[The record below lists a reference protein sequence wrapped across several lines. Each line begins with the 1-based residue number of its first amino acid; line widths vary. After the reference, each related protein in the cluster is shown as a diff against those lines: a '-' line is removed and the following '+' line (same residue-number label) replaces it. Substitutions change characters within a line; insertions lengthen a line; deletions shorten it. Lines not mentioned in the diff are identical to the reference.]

1 MEGRP
6 QSVVVFRTDALS
18 EVAIMDTMLLFTRFW
33 LLLAAVGGAV
43 LPVALGNEP
52 SRKRAVVQV
61 VCGAMMAIFLAPML
75 EQRFLPDSP
84 AQIQA
89 GVSFLVGCFGLQL
102 TTFIQRLIATHGE
115 SWANRIIDRLT
126 GGNPS

>member
-1 MEGRP
+1 
-6 QSVVVFRTDALS
+6 
-18 EVAIMDTMLLFTRFW
+18 MDTMLLFTRFW
-33 LLLAAVGGAV
+33 LLLAAIGGAF
-43 LPVALGNEP
+43 LPVALGNEA

-89 GVSFLVGCFGLQL
+89 GVSFLTGCFGLQL
-102 TTFIQRLIATHGE
+102 TTMVQRLLSSRGE
-115 SWANRIIDRLT
+115 AWANRIIDRLT
-126 GGNPS
+126 GGNQP

>member
-1 MEGRP
+1 
-6 QSVVVFRTDALS
+6 
-18 EVAIMDTMLLFTRFW
+18 MDTMLLFTRFW

-61 VCGAMMAIFLAPML
+61 VCGAMMAVFLAPML
-75 EQRFLPDSP
+75 EQRFLPESP

-89 GVSFLVGCFGLQL
+89 GVSFLVGCFGLRL
-102 TTFIQRLIATHGE
+102 TMILQRLIDTNGE
-115 SWANRIIDRLT
+115 TWANRVIDRIT
-126 GGNPS
+126 GGNNP